1 MKSLKAEQTD
11 REVYFSNSY
20 QWFAV
25 KPREHIKGDDSS
37 FCPTLNHFKILIG
50 YQTMKYIYELYVFGK
65 DVGVQKPNK

>member
-37 FCPTLNHFKILIG
+37 FCPTLKSFQNFDWLLDDEIHL
-50 YQTMKYIYELYVFGK
+50 
-65 DVGVQKPNK
+65 